1 MTDKDR
7 PAAAELEPLVWG
19 EYSAAEIMTAQLQT
33 VPHDWTVEQLATF
46 LIDHSISGAPVVD
59 EGGLLAG
66 VVSLTDIVRH
76 SCEQSLD
83 LGGRSES
90 FYASVTD
97 RVLAPEEARAFRES
111 VDSQALVADIMT
123 PVVFEVT
130 PDTSL
135 LQVAEAMVRGKI
147 HRVLVTEDNKLLGII
162 TALDLLR
169 LQCLR

>member
-1 MTDKDR
+1 MSEHDQ
-7 PAAAELEPLVWG
+7 AFEPLVLG
-19 EYSAAEIMTAQLQT
+19 EYCAADIMTDQLQT
-33 VPHDWTVEQLATF
+33 VPHDWTVEQLAAF

-59 EGGLLAG
+59 EGGKIAG
-66 VVSLTDIVRH
+66 IVSLTDIVRFG
-76 SCEQSLD
+76 CEQGLD
-83 LGGRSES
+83 LAPRDEE

-111 VDSQALVADIMT
+111 VDSQAMVSDIMT
-123 PVVFEVT
+123 PVAFEVSAN
-130 PDTSL
+130 TSL

-147 HRVLVTEDNKLLGII
+147 HRVLVTEDEKLLGII